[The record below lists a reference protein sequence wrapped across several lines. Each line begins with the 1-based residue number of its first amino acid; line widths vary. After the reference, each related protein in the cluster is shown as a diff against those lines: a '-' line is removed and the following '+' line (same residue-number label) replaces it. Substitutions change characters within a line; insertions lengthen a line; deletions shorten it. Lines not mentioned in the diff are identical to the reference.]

1 MKERIDEQ
9 YYSVIF
15 QNFRYR
21 ITLKTPHRISYFK
34 NLKTQRMSH
43 MNLEFEQKNYFI
55 KKSIEL
61 LKKFEQNFGWKFFQK
76 EFDENL

>member
-1 MKERIDEQ
+1 
-9 YYSVIF
+9 
-15 QNFRYR
+15 
-21 ITLKTPHRISYFK
+21 
-34 NLKTQRMSH
+34 MSH